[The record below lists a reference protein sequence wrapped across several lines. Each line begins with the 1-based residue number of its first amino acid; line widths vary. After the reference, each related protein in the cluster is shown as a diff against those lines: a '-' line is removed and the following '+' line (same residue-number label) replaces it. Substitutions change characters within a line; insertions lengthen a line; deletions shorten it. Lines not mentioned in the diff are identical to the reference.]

1 MGFGFS
7 KQDTLLLS
15 MVGSG
20 CQLFFVL
27 LATIGSTYIQNS
39 RTYFMAFNLVV
50 SLAGSIMGRQIPAS
64 NKYGRLMGVALAI
77 SCASNF
83 PLVMAM
89 TSSNV
94 GGFTKKA
101 TVGALVSSS
110 HHTYSSCFSFVGSSA
125 NPRQTPDLSC
135 VLRRQY
141 HRPAT
146 VF

>member
-7 KQDTLLLS
+7 KHDTLLLS

-20 CQLFFVL
+20 FQLFFVL

-50 SLAGSIMGRQIPAS
+50 SMAGSIMGRHIPVS

-94 GGFTKKA
+94 GGFTKKT
-101 TVGALVSSS
+101 TVGALVSNS
-110 HHTYSSCFSFVGSSA
+110 HLDILSNASCLV
-125 NPRQTPDLSC
+125 
-135 VLRRQY
+135 
-141 HRPAT
+141 
-146 VF
+146 

>member
-50 SLAGSIMGRQIPAS
+50 SLAGSIMGRQIPVS

-110 HHTYSSCFSFVGSSA
+110 YHNFNDCFIS
-125 NPRQTPDLSC
+125 
-135 VLRRQY
+135 RRKQ
-141 HRPAT
+141 R
-146 VF
+146 